1 MKYINSKGEES
12 LVQRVVILDYKSFK
26 YFKNFIFKKF
36 IEAKFIFSVHQF
48 QSHRLLFALKI
59 ESATSQKITTL

>member
-12 LVQRVVILDYKSFK
+12 LVQRVVILDCKSFK
-26 YFKNFIFKKF
+26 YFKNFIFKKS

-48 QSHRLLFALKI
+48 
-59 ESATSQKITTL
+59 